1 MLTPLSKDSNA
12 TVSSERDS
20 RNLPTAAFIARYNR
34 ELARW
39 TTVCR
44 SARSS
49 ARHFILEKILPSL
62 LLCEFYSSFM
72 REYTMFPFFDH
83 FYRR

>member
-20 RNLPTAAFIARYNR
+20 RNLPTGAFIARYNR

-39 TTVCR
+39 ATVCR

-49 ARHFILEKILPSL
+49 ARHFILEKILSL
-62 LLCEFYSSFM
+62 PFVVRILFVVYATVYNFSFL
-72 REYTMFPFFDH
+72 
-83 FYRR
+83 